1 MPVKILAVSDTV
13 VDKLYSS
20 HVGEYFRGVDLV
32 LGCGDLPYEFLEFL
46 VSSLNVPLLYVPG
59 NHDPVQDEHNPSA
72 RADGCENID
81 RRVVRVKGLTV
92 AGLGGSHRYQ
102 PGRANQYSQRE
113 MVARAASLLPALLWQ
128 RLRSGGRT
136 DILIAH
142 SPPRGIHDDDDL
154 PHHGFSA
161 FLPLLQ
167 LVKPRYFLHGHIL
180 VYKSNLEPPVTQV
193 GPTTVI
199 NISPYRLIEVA
210 PHVR

>member
-1 MPVKILAVSDTV
+1 MKILAVSDTV
-13 VDKLYSS
+13 VDKLYSPR
-20 HVGEYFRGVDLV
+20 VGEYFRGVDLV
-32 LGCGDLPYEFLEFL
+32 LGCGDLPYEYLEFL

-59 NHDPVQDEHNPSA
+59 NHDPAYNEHNPSA
-72 RADGCENID
+72 RAEGCENLD
-81 RRVVRVKGLTV
+81 RRVARVKGLTV
-92 AGLGGSHRYQ
+92 AGLGGCHRYQ
-102 PGRANQYSQRE
+102 PGRANQYSQPE
-113 MVARAASLLPALLWQ
+113 MYARAAALLPALLWQ
-128 RLRSGGRT
+128 RLRSGART

-161 FLPLLQ
+161 FLPLLR
-167 LVKPRYFLHGHIL
+167 LARPRYFLHGHTL

-193 GPTTVI
+193 GPTTVV